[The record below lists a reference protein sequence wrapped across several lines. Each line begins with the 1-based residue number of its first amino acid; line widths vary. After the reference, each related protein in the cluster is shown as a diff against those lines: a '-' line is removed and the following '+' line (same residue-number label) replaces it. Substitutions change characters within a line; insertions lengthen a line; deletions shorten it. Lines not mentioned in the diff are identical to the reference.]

1 MIKQE
6 LNILQEQGYMD
17 MTEKKQ
23 VIEAALLDC
32 QNSLQESYDLV
43 KATMPQD
50 SNDTSKYKQVLNN
63 ITISLTILKL
73 MQTMGYGE
81 AKKAVKILT
90 SFKEES

>member
-6 LNILQEQGYMD
+6 LNILKDKGFMD
-17 MTEKKQ
+17 MKDKKQ
-23 VIEAALLDC
+23 VIELALLNC
-32 QNSLQESYDLV
+32 ENSLQESYDLI
-43 KATMPQD
+43 KATINQD
-50 SNDTSKYKQVLNN
+50 SDDTSKHKQVLNN